1 MRGCMVY
8 KERAETAAVSCGT
21 SHVNAVSTPLR
32 GTTTTT
38 TNQQKFGEMTIVSN
52 NNQELDL

>member
-1 MRGCMVY
+1 MVNT
-8 KERAETAAVSCGT
+8 ECAETAAVSCGT

>member
-1 MRGCMVY
+1 MVY

-38 TNQQKFGEMTIVSN
+38 NQQKFGEMTIVSN
-52 NNQELDL
+52 NSQELDL